1 MLKIP
6 NGNLPAQAGTL
17 LDQYQTDVDGSGDY
31 ATRVAAAKSMF
42 KSRNRAKNPAFSAV
56 RAKLTEMCSGI
67 GRCMYCEDAPADEV
81 EHHRPKDLYPELVFV
96 WRNYLYA
103 CGPCNGP
110 KNNRFA
116 VIDQTTQQ
124 LVNVSRQKKAP
135 VVPPAPGA
143 PALLDP
149 RQEDPLDFLMLDL
162 RDSFYLTPLYASGT
176 LEFLR
181 ADYTLA
187 VLRLN
192 ARDGLVEARKDAFD
206 GYRARLREFIQQRD
220 AGVESGYL
228 ARLKAGFRKAP
239 HATVWFEMQ
248 RQHAQ
253 LPELSDLFGQ
263 APEALE
269 F

>member
-6 NGNLPAQAGTL
+6 NRNLPAQAVTL
-17 LDQYQTDVDGSGDY
+17 LDQYQADVDAAGDY
-31 ATRVAAAKSMF
+31 ATCVAAAKSTF
-42 KSRNRAKNPAFSAV
+42 KSRNRATNPAFSAV
-56 RAKLTEMCSGI
+56 RTKLTEMCSGI

-162 RDSFYLTPLYASGT
+162 RDTFYLTPLYAPGT
-176 LEFLR
+176 VEFLR
-181 ADYTLA
+181 ADYTLE

-192 ARDGLVEARKDAFD
+192 ARDGLVEARESAFG
-206 GYRARLREFIQQRD
+206 GYRARLCEFIQQRD
-220 AGVESGYL
+220 AGAGSLYL
-228 ARLKAGFRKAP
+228 AGLTAGFRSSP
-239 HATVWFEMQ
+239 HATVWSEMK
-248 RQHAQ
+248 RQHGQ
-253 LPELSDLFGQ
+253 HPELVDLFRQ